1 MKKLCMVF
9 IVLEK
14 VYDRVSREFLKWTL
28 RGRHTDNF
36 SMKYL
41 ALAFLILK
49 NNINMLEIR
58 NRKQIIDNNI
68 LATDEANF

>member
-1 MKKLCMVF
+1 MVF

-36 SMKYL
+36 SMKY
-41 ALAFLILK
+41 
-49 NNINMLEIR
+49 MH
-58 NRKQIIDNNI
+58 
-68 LATDEANF
+68 